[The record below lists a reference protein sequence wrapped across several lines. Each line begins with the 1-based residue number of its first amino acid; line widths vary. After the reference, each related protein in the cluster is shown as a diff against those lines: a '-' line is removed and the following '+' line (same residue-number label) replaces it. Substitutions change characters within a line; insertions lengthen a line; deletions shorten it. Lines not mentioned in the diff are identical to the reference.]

1 MVFCQSFFFGF
12 FLIENIYNRLFR
24 EYESRN
30 EPAQKIKEEV
40 EYHLAQ
46 QKILEQS
53 LPPNIGIG
61 PFHILTESV
70 RQGLSKKRKALANS
84 MLELL
89 ARRLRKQAEDA
100 CEEFK
105 GERRF
110 DVSFLSIIREIF
122 SWDYYRENTTKCTY
136 KAEFRICRVYLV
148 TGLDRKSVV

>member
-1 MVFCQSFFFGF
+1 MKKFNC
-12 FLIENIYNRLFR
+12 IDLFSR

-40 EYHLAQ
+40 EYHLVQ
-46 QKILEQS
+46 QKILEQT

-105 GERRF
+105 G
-110 DVSFLSIIREIF
+110 
-122 SWDYYRENTTKCTY
+122 RENTSESLKTK
-136 KAEFRICRVYLV
+136 EL
-148 TGLDRKSVV
+148 